1 MKNRILNTYVHENQ
15 LAMFFLGQEGFI
27 FKTPEQKTILID
39 GFLTGELL
47 HEGRESL
54 LAEIH
59 MKEDEIRHIDWL
71 IYSLGKAE

>member
-1 MKNRILNTYVHENQ
+1 MRKEMIVTAVEETGLPEMRQKEIRACV
-15 LAMFFLGQEGFI
+15 
-27 FKTPEQKTILID
+27 KTGNYPKAK
-39 GFLTGELL
+39 ELL